1 MTGLGIDAELSEAAP
16 RGRRRLLMTR
26 TERGRAPRPTRGER
40 IRRRACAMTDEP
52 RTYGLK
58 ALHLAGLT
66 WYARTLTT
74 EDVHSTGIFQ
84 GRMCTLRYIGER
96 GSGAQ

>member
-16 RGRRRLLMTR
+16 RGRP
-26 TERGRAPRPTRGER
+26 EASASA
-40 IRRRACAMTDEP
+40 IAKAIADEP

-84 GRMCTLRYIGER
+84 GRMCTSWYMRGR

>member
-16 RGRRRLLMTR
+16 RGRP
-26 TERGRAPRPTRGER
+26 EASASAIAKAIAG
-40 IRRRACAMTDEP
+40 EP

-58 ALHLAGLT
+58 ALHPAGLT
-66 WYARTLTT
+66 WYARTLTP
-74 EDVHSTGIFQ
+74 EDVHSPGVFQ
-84 GRMCTLRYIGER
+84 VSMCTSWYMRVQ